1 MSAPYQYIVLHKSC
15 ANRPG
20 VAAAQSAH
28 AACGAMR
35 GAENPE
41 THRVI
46 LSADSSAVL
55 EAIASDLTVAG
66 INHVVIREPDEP
78 YNGTAVAV
86 GVEPMERERIRGLLA
101 NFKAFR

>member
-20 VAAAQSAH
+20 IAAAQSAH
-28 AACGAMR
+28 AACGSMT
-35 GAENPE
+35 GPENPE

-46 LSADSSAVL
+46 LSADSSAAL
-55 EAIASDLTVAG
+55 EAIASELAVAG
-66 INHVVIREPDEP
+66 LHHVVIREPDEP

-86 GVEPMERERIRGLLA
+86 GVEPMDRAKVRGLLA
-101 NFKAFR
+101 NFKAF